1 MLKVANFILSI
12 ALLSACTTVEN
23 IRKQEPVLKLKAK
36 QDVTSFRDCVAD
48 VMYSKFGTQAINK
61 FENGLVLGRNVSVL
75 IEQMDG
81 YVYVYELG
89 DLLAHRKLPR
99 LSASNCND
107 NPNVGILDFY

>member
-1 MLKVANFILSI
+1 V
-12 ALLSACTTVEN
+12 
-23 IRKQEPVLKLKAK
+23 
-36 QDVTSFRDCVAD
+36 DW
-48 VMYSKFGTQAINK
+48 
-61 FENGLVLGRNVSVL
+61 
-75 IEQMDG
+75 